1 MSNNEL
7 WGMKKEQHKS
17 QQRYHQLYL
26 RWKSSGKGARVFCEQ
41 ESVKY
46 STFWYWAKRFKTK
59 TLPEGEFIEMKVNK
73 IEVKSS
79 QPVAE
84 IRVTDKSALVFY
96 ELPEPAWVK
105 ALLA

>member
-1 MSNNEL
+1 
-7 WGMKKEQHKS
+7 MKKEQHKS

-46 STFWYWAKRFKTK
+46 STFWYWAKRFKTS
-59 TLPEGEFIEMKVNK
+59 TLPEAEFIEMKVNK

-84 IRVTDKSALVFY
+84 LRVTDKSALVFY

>member
-1 MSNNEL
+1 
-7 WGMKKEQHKS
+7 MKKEQHKS

-26 RWKSSGKGARVFCEQ
+26 RWKSSGKGVRLFCEQ

-46 STFWYWAKRFKTK
+46 STFWYWAKRFKAS
-59 TLPEGEFIEMKVNK
+59 TLPEAEFIEMKVNK
-73 IEVKSS
+73 IEVKPS

-84 IRVTDKSALVFY
+84 LRVTDKSTLVFY
-96 ELPEPAWVK
+96 ELPEPTWVK